1 MGNLF
6 RCVTCG
12 KTITS
17 EESDRHS
24 CQAPIIRYKTIEASS
39 YFTVKN
45 EDDEECIVIDAFN
58 GTGYTFVIK
67 EPNLMPLSD
76 NQEETNRQLTERNTN
91 HEDNS
96 TLCLNIS
103 SLCCHI
109 LIQKLVKT

>member
-58 GTGYTFVIK
+58 GIGYTFVIK
-67 EPNLMPLSD
+67 EPDLIPLPD
-76 NQEETNRQLTERNTN
+76 NQESTNRQLTGRNTN

-96 TLCLNIS
+96 TRHRNIKY
-103 SLCCHI
+103 LYF
-109 LIQKLVKT
+109 KVRYR